1 MVIHT
6 SRGSEAERFAK
17 EHDWKVDYKSAPSSS
32 ASTSSAK
39 RQLLRQKAKAESD
52 TESLAG
58 AMGDLSAQIAE
69 MESQELSA
77 EDQEKLQE
85 IKGLMND
92 LGRSPRRGTS
102 RSE

>member
-1 MVIHT
+1 MIGKLIT
-6 SRGSEAERFAK
+6 SRPRPVLRP
-17 EHDWKVDYKSAPSSS
+17 HLLL
-32 ASTSSAK
+32 K

-92 LGRSPRRGTS
+92 LEIRFSPRDKQV
-102 RSE
+102 